1 MIDAAPRKT
10 QLVSFASEC
19 KKSEIVPIE
28 LIKDDWFVRLI
39 RACWPKQRSVI
50 GMTVHRGQ
58 PPTTLI
64 SSGNLYEALYGRE
77 MEEV

>member
-1 MIDAAPRKT
+1 MVVKT
-10 QLVSFASEC
+10 QAECHTEVVVRQYNPQVDGWLVR
-19 KKSEIVPIE
+19 
-28 LIKDDWFVRLI
+28 FVRFL
-39 RACWPKQRSVI
+39 WPRSGSVI

-77 MEEV
+77 LDPT